1 MLKGFKEF
9 LMRGNVV
16 DLAVAVVIGAAFSQI
31 VNSVVAD
38 VLTPIIGMF
47 GGRPDFS
54 SLMIGPIAI
63 GKFTN
68 SVVNFLIV
76 AAAIYFLVVVPINA
90 AKKKLHKEQQAA
102 PPPPPEPSDEV
113 KILRDILAQ
122 LKAGNP
128 R

>member
-9 LMRGNVV
+9 IMRGNVV
-16 DLAVAVVIGAAFSQI
+16 DLAVAVVIGAAFGQV

-54 SLMIGPIAI
+54 SIAIGPIAI

-68 SVVNFLIV
+68 SIVNFLIV
-76 AAAIYFLVVVPINA
+76 AAAIYFLVIVPINA
-90 AKKKLHKEQQAA
+90 AKKKLQKPQEPAA
-102 PPPPPEPSDEV
+102 PPPPSEEV
-113 KILRDILAQ
+113 KVLRDILAQ
-122 LKAGNP
+122 LKESKS